1 MIAEKVT
8 VDTVEL
14 LKECDAGVK
23 TAVKSLDEVL
33 DVVENKE
40 LKELLEK
47 NKAEHEKTGL
57 LIDSLLAKCN
67 KEGKDPS
74 PMAQVMAWTKIN
86 MKIMADKNDKTI
98 ADLIT
103 DGCGMGI
110 KSLCKYKNEYEHADK
125 EAVDIAEKLIKLEDD
140 LVYKLR
146 RYL

>member
-23 TAVKSLDEVL
+23 TAVKS
-33 DVVENKE
+33 
-40 LKELLEK
+40 
-47 NKAEHEKTGL
+47 

-110 KSLCKYKNEYEHADK
+110 KTLCKYKNEYEHADK